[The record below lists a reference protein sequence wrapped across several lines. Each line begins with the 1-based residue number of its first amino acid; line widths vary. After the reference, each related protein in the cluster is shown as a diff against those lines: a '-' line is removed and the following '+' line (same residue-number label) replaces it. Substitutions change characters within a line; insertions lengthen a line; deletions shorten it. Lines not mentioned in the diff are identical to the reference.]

1 MRNKR
6 SSTTTW
12 SWQPSLCCSTT
23 TSLHFRMKSHIYGQV
38 QSMCLRFYSLSP
50 GIWGVSWSSHVQQCY
65 LSSWRQ
71 RCLQYAHCRLAL
83 LFVNQALVCMLFIL
97 RTYALYG
104 KSIRL
109 LTFLLFTSIALASV
123 VAWSLVGQQGTSA
136 VTLPGCHV
144 VYNTRTA
151 IQIAVA
157 YEALC
162 IFDTLIFGL
171 TAYKTFKVGIRCHS
185 KPNLVVV
192 LLRDGA
198 IYFAIVAIA
207 NLANILLLYLAPEL
221 LKDGLSAFSMCIA
234 VTMVSRLML
243 NLHSSAG
250 TGIFSPH
257 RQQFTSDPDGAMFTS
272 HLIGPGQGWDLPNEL
287 D

>member
-1 MRNKR
+1 M
-6 SSTTTW
+6 
-12 SWQPSLCCSTT
+12 
-23 TSLHFRMKSHIYGQV
+23 
-38 QSMCLRFYSLSP
+38 
-50 GIWGVSWSSHVQQCY
+50 
-65 LSSWRQ
+65 
-71 RCLQYAHCRLAL
+71 AA
-83 LFVNQALVCMLFIL
+83 LFIL

-104 KSIRL
+104 KSNRL

-123 VAWSLVGQQGTSA
+123 VAWSLVGQQGISA
-136 VTLPGCHV
+136 ATLPGCHV
-144 VYNTRTA
+144 VYNTKTA

-171 TAYKTFKVGIRCHS
+171 TAYKTFKVGIRCES

-250 TGIFSPH
+250 AGIFSPH

-272 HLIGPGQGWDLPNEL
+272 HLIGPEQGWDLPTEL